1 MTIVFNTDTI
11 RLLTLFENMVN
22 VPVKDCFRNKDVIY
36 FIVEEGK
43 IGLAIGKNGTA
54 IKRAERIIGKRIKV
68 FEYSKNPVQ
77 FIKNLIP
84 QSKEIR
90 IVNERD
96 GVSVVVKVDR
106 RDRGYVIGR
115 GSEKLNIYKQIL
127 QRNHEIINIQVK

>member
-1 MTIVFNTDTI
+1 MTVVFNTDTI

-22 VPVKDCFRNKDVIY
+22 VPVKDCFLNKDVIY

-84 QSKEIR
+84 QSKEIS

>member
-22 VPVKDCFRNKDVIY
+22 VPVIDCFRNKDVIY

>member
-22 VPVKDCFRNKDVIY
+22 VPVKDCFLNKDVIY

-54 IKRAERIIGKRIKV
+54 IKRAERTIGKKIKV

-84 QSKEIR
+84 QSKEIT

-115 GSEKLNIYKQIL
+115 GREKLNIYKQIL
-127 QRNHEIINIQVK
+127 QRNHKIVNIQVK